1 MASAVRLGWGRR
13 AILDLAASVC
23 RQPGRF
29 NDSYQTR
36 LHHRTRPGRHRQPD
50 LADLLALMASSADY
64 DPDHEAA
71 RGAVTL
77 ATDTLRTVLSD
88 NP

>member
-36 LHHRTRPGRHRQPD
+36 LHHRTHPVA
-50 LADLLALMASSADY
+50 LA
-64 DPDHEAA
+64 
-71 RGAVTL
+71 
-77 ATDTLRTVLSD
+77 ATGNQIWRTCL
-88 NP
+88 P